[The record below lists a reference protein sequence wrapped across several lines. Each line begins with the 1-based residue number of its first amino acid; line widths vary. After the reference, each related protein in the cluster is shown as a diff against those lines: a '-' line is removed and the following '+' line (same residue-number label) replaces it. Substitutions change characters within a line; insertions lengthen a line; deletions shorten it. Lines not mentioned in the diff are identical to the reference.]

1 MQHVISNVLISRL
14 CLCHRIIIRL
24 PLSYL
29 LWWHVQSDGTQ
40 VNPLVAFDAGQD
52 EKDAWNRNGVVQAAA
67 TAASAGKQQSIEA
80 GRGLNMWQ

>member
-14 CLCHRIIIRL
+14 CLCHHSIIIRLL

-29 LWWHVQSDGTQ
+29 LWWHVQGDGTQ

-52 EKDAWNRNGVVQAAA
+52 EKDA
-67 TAASAGKQQSIEA
+67 
-80 GRGLNMWQ
+80 